1 MSGLKYARIFYAK
14 RAENTK
20 IKTKLVKSINRKY
33 KQEEYHNSERGHLLR
48 GTAVRDIGET
58 EGKLR
63 NRKKEYN
70 EKMKRKSGLNQSP
83 VFANAQIVGKF

>member
-33 KQEEYHNSERGHLLR
+33 KQEYIQKIFKRAKVKNVVDHLLY
-48 GTAVRDIGET
+48 GYEPDMDIPDYESRMEEAFAQYGET
-58 EGKLR
+58 GG
-63 NRKKEYN
+63 N
-70 EKMKRKSGLNQSP
+70 
-83 VFANAQIVGKF
+83 